1 MRGNKRKSEPFLTI
15 GSCGIDVVAAHSPH
29 CILHTLHYSIGSWSL
44 VILPVT
50 NTRLHGIVPGGGV
63 GVLEPPG
70 LGGGGHLLPL
80 LHLLDAA
87 QHEDT
92 LHMARSYSDFQFL
105 NLL

>member
-1 MRGNKRKSEPFLTI
+1 MVI
-15 GSCGIDVVAAHSPH
+15 G
-29 CILHTLHYSIGSWSL
+29 IGH
-44 VILPVT
+44 PVT
-50 NTRLHGIVPGGGV
+50 NTCLHGIVPGGGV

-87 QHEDT
+87 QHENT
-92 LHMARSYSDFQFL
+92 LHFTRSYSDFQFL

>member
-1 MRGNKRKSEPFLTI
+1 MVI
-15 GSCGIDVVAAHSPH
+15 GH
-29 CILHTLHYSIGSWSL
+29 
-44 VILPVT
+44 PVT

-92 LHMARSYSDFQFL
+92 LHMARDILRLSS
-105 NLL
+105 